1 MKQQQGKLFLPVL
14 GLYVLCSSLFLM
26 GRSWLEANEFSFNV
40 LMAGNLILF
49 LVSSVSLYVHVKG
62 FLNKNVNAFLRS
74 IYSSLLVKMFVC
86 VAAVIV
92 YAVVSGEQL
101 NKPAL
106 FLCMGLYF
114 VYTFLEVR
122 MVFRLL
128 KQTKNNG

>member
-1 MKQQQGKLFLPVL
+1 MKQQYGKLFLPVM
-14 GLYVLCSSLFLM
+14 GLFILCSSLFSI
-26 GRSWLEANEFSFNV
+26 GRNWLQQNDFNLKV
-40 LMAGNLILF
+40 LLTGNLILF
-49 LVSSVSLYVHVKG
+49 LVSAISLYVHIKG

-74 IYSSLLVKMFVC
+74 IYTSLLVKMFVC
-86 VAAVIV
+86 VAAVII
-92 YAVVSGEQL
+92 YVVMAKEQL